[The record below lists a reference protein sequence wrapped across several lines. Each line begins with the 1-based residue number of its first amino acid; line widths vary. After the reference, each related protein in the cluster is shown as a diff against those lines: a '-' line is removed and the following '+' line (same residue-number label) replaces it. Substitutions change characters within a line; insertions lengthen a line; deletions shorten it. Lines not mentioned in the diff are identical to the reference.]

1 MSTQLQPLKTG
12 DSSTFLSGASRE
24 PRILFLSQLYPPVF
38 GGGGVFLSNI
48 RRILS
53 RQGFE
58 TEVVAGNRGIAGDVE
73 PRVSRIPTPGG
84 ERLHRMGSYSFAL
97 LSPAV
102 LLAHARRYDIIHT
115 MGNGHYVY
123 ASILMARLLGKK
135 VVIAS
140 VQNRKDDPGGILQQ
154 RFGRIKNWLFSRADR
169 FICLNSL
176 QVRTYGDAGYPA
188 QKIRLIRN
196 GIDTS
201 RCFPCDSP
209 QTKAALRA
217 KLGLPPEGF
226 VLVSIGAI
234 IHRKG
239 MDLLAQAWSRF
250 RVEGGHG
257 TLVLVGPQS
266 SRDHGSGVDDDFV
279 GDLKEI
285 LARNNAAESV
295 IFTGKVG
302 NVPEY
307 LRAADAFALMSR
319 GEGFPLA
326 LLEAMS
332 SGLPFLMW
340 DLPDY
345 GGYTLT
351 DQVHG
356 FLVPPFDTHLLAQ
369 RLATLANS
377 PEARARM
384 GAEARR
390 LAVDLD
396 IECSAAEHIKVYREL
411 VAP

>member
-1 MSTQLQPLKTG
+1 MSP
-12 DSSTFLSGASRE
+12 AERE
-24 PRILFLSQLYPPVF
+24 PRILFLTQLYPPVF
-38 GGGGVFLSNI
+38 SGGALFLSNL

-53 RQGFE
+53 RRGFE
-58 TEVVAGNRGIAGDVE
+58 TEVIAGNRGTAGEVE
-73 PRVSRIPTPGG
+73 PNVYRVPTPGG
-84 ERLHRMGSYSFAL
+84 ERFPRMGAYSFAL
-97 LSPAV
+97 LAPAV
-102 LLAHARRYDIIHT
+102 LLAQARRYDIIHT
-115 MGNGHYVY
+115 LGNSHSVY
-123 ASILMARLLGKK
+123 ASILTARLLGKQ

-140 VQNRKDDPGGILQQ
+140 IQNRHDDPGGILRE

-169 FICLNSL
+169 FVCCNSL
-176 QVRTYGDAGYPA
+176 QVRAYGDAGYPA
-188 QKIRLIRN
+188 QKVRFILN

-201 RCFPCDSP
+201 RFFPSDSP
-209 QTKAALRA
+209 QAKAALRA

-226 VLVSIGAI
+226 VLISIGAI

-250 RVEGGHG
+250 RSEGGHG
-257 TLVLVGPQS
+257 TLVLVGPHS
-266 SRDHGSGVDDDFV
+266 SRVPGSGVDDTFV
-279 GDLKEI
+279 KDLRET
-285 LARNNAAESV
+285 LAQNGAAESV

-319 GEGFPLA
+319 GEGFPFA

-356 FLVPPFDTHLLAQ
+356 FLLPPFDTHLLAQ
-369 RLATLANS
+369 RLATLAS
-377 PEARARM
+377 RPEDRVRM

-390 LAVDLD
+390 LAGNLD
-396 IECSAAEHIKVYREL
+396 IQRCAADHNKMYREL
-411 VAP
+411 VRS